1 VSRQV
6 AILVNPTSGK
16 GRGGRYAPVAAK
28 VLQDAGLDVSP
39 LAGRDASEALD
50 LARQVVEERP
60 AALVV
65 VGGDGI
71 VNLGL
76 QAVAGT
82 DVPLGIIP
90 AGTGNDFARL
100 LEIPRRQPERA
111 AAIVASWNI
120 RTVDAGR
127 AAGRWFAGVL
137 SSGFD
142 SAVNERGNR
151 MRWPKGRS
159 RYNLAILAE
168 LGVFRPAPYRIV
180 LDGSVVEREAML
192 VAVGNGVSYGGG
204 MKVTPGAVL
213 DDGEFAITV
222 LKSISKL
229 EFLRVFPRVYS
240 GSHVEHPAV
249 EVYSA
254 KTIELAAD
262 GMTAYADG
270 ERFGTLPITAECV
283 PGAWRVL
290 APPSR

>member
-1 VSRQV
+1 MRPGELENGPGH
-6 AILVNPTSGK
+6 A
-16 GRGGRYAPVAAK
+16 
-28 VLQDAGLDVSP
+28 
-39 LAGRDASEALD
+39 LAGAPIELHLLPAKLEEEADLHDEDELD
-50 LARQVVEERP
+50 TERS
-60 AALVV
+60 
-65 VGGDGI
+65 
-71 VNLGL
+71 
-76 QAVAGT
+76 Q
-82 DVPLGIIP
+82 
-90 AGTGNDFARL
+90 
-100 LEIPRRQPERA
+100 
-111 AAIVASWNI
+111 
-120 RTVDAGR
+120 
-127 AAGRWFAGVL
+127 
-137 SSGFD
+137 
-142 SAVNERGNR
+142 
-151 MRWPKGRS
+151 
-159 RYNLAILAE
+159 
-168 LGVFRPAPYRIV
+168 
-180 LDGSVVEREAML
+180 REAML

>member
-1 VSRQV
+1 M
-6 AILVNPTSGK
+6 PTLMSAMTQPSANGTT
-16 GRGGRYAPVAAK
+16 AQATSAVMK
-28 VLQDAGLDVSP
+28 VIMGAMMNSTLL
-39 LAGRDASEALD
+39 ALD
-50 LARQVVEERP
+50 
-60 AALVV
+60 
-65 VGGDGI
+65 
-71 VNLGL
+71 
-76 QAVAGT
+76 GT
-82 DVPLGIIP
+82 I
-90 AGTGNDFARL
+90 
-100 LEIPRRQPERA
+100 
-111 AAIVASWNI
+111 
-120 RTVDAGR
+120 
-127 AAGRWFAGVL
+127 
-137 SSGFD
+137 
-142 SAVNERGNR
+142 
-151 MRWPKGRS
+151 
-159 RYNLAILAE
+159 
-168 LGVFRPAPYRIV
+168 
-180 LDGSVVEREAML
+180 VEREAML

>member
-6 AILVNPTSGK
+6 ALLVNPTSGK
-16 GRGGRYAPVAAK
+16 GRGGRYAPIVAKA
-28 VLQDAGLDVSP
+28 LQDAGFHVSP
-39 LAGRDASEALD
+39 LAGRDAREALD
-50 LARQVVEERP
+50 LARQAVAQHP
-60 AALVV
+60 DALVV
-65 VGGDGI
+65 IGGDGM

-82 DVPLGIIP
+82 DVPLGLIP

-100 LEIPRRQPERA
+100 LNIPRGQPEQA
-111 AAIVASWNI
+111 AAIVVDWNV

-180 LDGSVVEREAML
+180 LDGTVVEREAML

-204 MKVTPGAVL
+204 MKVAPHARL
-213 DDGEFAITV
+213 DDGELAVTV

-229 EFLRVFPRVYS
+229 EFLRVFPKVYS
-240 GSHVEHPAV
+240 GRHVEHRAV

-254 KTIELAAD
+254 KTVELEAD

-270 ERFGTLPITAECV
+270 ERFGSLPITAECV
-283 PGAWRVL
+283 PNAWRVL
-290 APPSR
+290 ATPSL